1 MIGSSGRRHRIPP
14 KHRMAIVRTLT
25 AKTRRF
31 IHDDSGATMVE
42 YSVMVALIAA
52 VCVLAISV
60 VGNQTQGLFST
71 VSAAWTAA

>member
-1 MIGSSGRRHRIPP
+1 
-14 KHRMAIVRTLT
+14 MAIVRKVTGE
-25 AKTRRF
+25 TRRF
-31 IHDDSGATMVE
+31 LRDDSGATMVE